1 MMRGFSPSFH
11 GCLIAR
17 AHDDRVAVTNPRTAR
32 LSDPSL
38 PAVHDLLGSAV
49 PAPLR
54 IALAS
59 SGVRLLSA
67 TAKQVTWWPGESI
80 TVRYTADVEGALAGR
95 HQVVAVSGAV
105 PPGATVVESGDASVG
120 VWIVPHDPALPG
132 LASALDPGT
141 LRRLLDDLGAVTT
154 DDPVARLRAYRPGR
168 RAVVEVAGRSGSV
181 YIKLVPPD
189 EVARLHRVHTTL
201 ASHLPVPRSLG
212 YDAALGMV
220 VLQALT
226 GVTLRAALD
235 SLGQPLPSADALDRL
250 LGSLPANAASRRA
263 RSAIDRLDR
272 VHRLL
277 QALLPDEEDRL
288 TQLVT
293 SIGHDDADRGT
304 AVHGD
309 FYEAQVL
316 VDGGGVAGLLDV
328 DTFGWGRVGEDQAT
342 MIGHLSLW
350 QQLSKTP
357 DRTRRFGAELLRRW
371 DADLDPVDLRRRAAA
386 VIVSLATGPF
396 RVQRHAWPE
405 ETRRRLKLAES
416 WVESARSL
424 DEGHLMSGSSSSHGG
439 RAS

>member
-1 MMRGFSPSFH
+1 
-11 GCLIAR
+11 
-17 AHDDRVAVTNPRTAR
+17 
-32 LSDPSL
+32 
-38 PAVHDLLGSAV
+38 
-49 PAPLR
+49 
-54 IALAS
+54 
-59 SGVRLLSA
+59 
-67 TAKQVTWWPGESI
+67 
-80 TVRYTADVEGALAGR
+80 
-95 HQVVAVSGAV
+95 
-105 PPGATVVESGDASVG
+105 
-120 VWIVPHDPALPG
+120 
-132 LASALDPGT
+132 
-141 LRRLLDDLGAVTT
+141 
-154 DDPVARLRAYRPGR
+154 
-168 RAVVEVAGRSGSV
+168 
-181 YIKLVPPD
+181 
-189 EVARLHRVHTTL
+189 
-201 ASHLPVPRSLG
+201 
-212 YDAALGMV
+212 
-220 VLQALT
+220 
-226 GVTLRAALD
+226 
-235 SLGQPLPSADALDRL
+235 